1 MEMNIPH
8 HLFVQDTSHVGQARR
23 LVSALC
29 HELEFD
35 ETRCA
40 EAAIIV
46 TELASNLIKHTGGVG
61 GDLLLR
67 PLPASATTAV
77 SGIEI
82 LCWDKGPG
90 IANMAASLRDGYSTA
105 GSAGTGLGAIRRLSA
120 VFDMY
125 AVLCQGAA
133 VLSRLWRTTPPQA
146 LAALNAGAVCLPVQG
161 EQVCGDAWAMKQYPQ
176 NTRLMVVDGLGHGPD
191 AAAAANLAVAVF
203 EQDVQS
209 ELEELIE
216 HVHAALRGTR
226 GAALAVAEVAGVAES
241 SIGQRSVRFA
251 GLGNISGLIINGE
264 SVRHMVSHHG
274 TAGLSMPKIQS
285 FTYDW
290 PLDGLLVLH
299 SDGLATKWSLADY
312 PGLACKDAA
321 LIAAVLFRDH
331 QRLRDDSTVL
341 VAKTAS
347 RAAP

>member
-1 MEMNIPH
+1 MEMNFPY
-8 HLFVQDTSHVGQARR
+8 HLCVQDTSHVGQARR

-29 HELEFD
+29 HELDFD

-46 TELASNLIKHTGGVG
+46 TELASNLIKHTGGAG

-67 PLPASATTAV
+67 PMPVRATAAV
-77 SGIEI
+77 AGIEI

-105 GSAGTGLGAIRRLSA
+105 GSAGTGLGAVRRLSA
-120 VFDMY
+120 VFDLY
-125 AVLCQGAA
+125 AAPGQGTA
-133 VLSRLWRTTPPQA
+133 VLSRLWRTTQPKPS
-146 LAALNAGAVCLPVQG
+146 AAFNIGAVCLPVQG
-161 EQVCGDAWAMKQYPQ
+161 EQVCGDAWAMQQYQQ

-203 EQDVQS
+203 EKNVQRD
-209 ELEELIE
+209 LEELLE
-216 HVHAALRGTR
+216 HIHAALRSTR
-226 GAALAVAEVAGVAES
+226 GAALAVTEVD
-241 SIGQRSVRFA
+241 INQRSVRFA

-264 SVRHMVSHHG
+264 SARNMVSHYG
-274 TAGLSMPKIQS
+274 TAGLNMPKIQS

-299 SDGLATKWSLADY
+299 SDGVTTKWTLADY

-331 QRLRDDSTVL
+331 QRQRDDSTVL
-341 VAKTAS
+341 VAKAAS
-347 RAAP
+347 KAAP

>member
-1 MEMNIPH
+1 MEMNFPH
-8 HLFVQDTSHVGQARR
+8 HLCVQDASHVGQARR

-29 HELEFD
+29 LELDFD

-67 PLPASATTAV
+67 PMPVRATAAV
-77 SGIEI
+77 AGIEI

-90 IANMAASLRDGYSTA
+90 IADMAASLRDGYSTA
-105 GSAGTGLGAIRRLSA
+105 GSAGTGLGAVRRLSA
-120 VFDMY
+120 AFDLY
-125 AVLCQGAA
+125 AAPGRGTA

-146 LAALNAGAVCLPVQG
+146 LAALNVGAICLPVQG
-161 EQVCGDAWAMKQYPQ
+161 EQACGDAWAMKPYQQ
-176 NTRLMVVDGLGHGPD
+176 NTRLMVVDGLGHGTD
-191 AAAAANLAVAVF
+191 AAAAAKLAVTTF
-203 EQDVQS
+203 ESNLQCG
-209 ELEELIE
+209 LEELLE
-216 HVHAALRGTR
+216 HIHAALRSTR
-226 GAALAVAEVAGVAES
+226 GAAVAMAEVD
-241 SIGQRSVRFA
+241 INQRSVRFV
-251 GLGNISGLIINGE
+251 GVGNISGLIIDGASARN
-264 SVRHMVSHHG
+264 MVSHNG
-274 TAGLSMPKIQS
+274 TAGLNMRKIQT

-290 PLDGLLVLH
+290 PLGGLLVLH
-299 SDGLATKWSLADY
+299 SDGVATKWSLADY

-341 VAKTAS
+341 VAKVAGQ